1 MGNIC
6 FLFHDVL
13 TDVFITPV
21 TEKRDSSVKRAYVGF
36 HLVDHAARAAAAI
49 ESGEC
54 TIKDTKPEAY
64 FTRFRVV
71 SEERTATLHVL
82 GFGPG
87 TSVND
92 VRKFFTSHGKV
103 LHAHLGMSI
112 LFKKPS
118 RTHCFKT
125 GRGPHEAF
133 VDFTSP
139 EVAEAVMNAHKRTT
153 LRMMGRPLFMTYATP
168 TVSVGPDNARP
179 VKVAEVENPLFS
191 RFRRTNPPC
200 PSIFLGRL
208 SRKFVTDDLK
218 RIFGAFGEVQS
229 VELGAYRSVIRQS

>member
-1 MGNIC
+1 M
-6 FLFHDVL
+6 
-13 TDVFITPV
+13 
-21 TEKRDSSVKRAYVGF
+21 
-36 HLVDHAARAAAAI
+36 
-49 ESGEC
+49 
-54 TIKDTKPEAY
+54 IKGMKPEAY

-103 LHAHLGMSI
+103 LHAHLGMSMLCI
-112 LFKKPS
+112 KKPL
-118 RTHCFKT
+118 RIHYLTT

-133 VDFTSP
+133 VDFASP

-153 LRMMGRPLFMTYATP
+153 LRMLGRPLFMTYATP
-168 TVSVGPDNARP
+168 TVCVRPSNARP
-179 VKVAEVENPLFS
+179 VVVAAKAENSLFS

-200 PSIFLGRL
+200 PHIFLSRL

-218 RIFGAFGEVQS
+218 RIFGAFGEVLS
-229 VELGAYRSVIRQS
+229 VELGAYSGVTRGS